1 MCNIFIGNDWHLKL
15 SGWCMASGDHLWHP
29 PDWNRQGGTRRRAGH
44 CECSRSCPKKSFN
57 PWWSRSWTLGLADKK
72 WREMSRRWGW
82 LAIDQPD
89 ITRFQDHP
97 SFSKLFFDETSQLS
111 DIIGTMEPAA
121 RWERQCPVG
130 GLKPWNWGFQTQ
142 PATTDVKP
150 IFGYPWKMSS
160 TWQFEALGNV
170 RRTWLCI
177 DLIWL
182 SQLQDRLHLTS
193 TGLFG
198 SWISA
203 DCFQSAPFGSV
214 RKWGNP
220 TLFKETL
227 SRSMLRMLRILVL
240 FPTQLGIG
248 FEIHGAIDLLTALQA
263 ALPFDSSW
271 QAKIETERPP
281 RSEILQRRFRSSR
294 WLRVEETTIDTFF
307 SVYIYNYILY
317 IIYIYMDNQIYMDN
331 HYIYIYI

>member
-1 MCNIFIGNDWHLKL
+1 
-15 SGWCMASGDHLWHP
+15 
-29 PDWNRQGGTRRRAGH
+29 
-44 CECSRSCPKKSFN
+44 
-57 PWWSRSWTLGLADKK
+57 
-72 WREMSRRWGW
+72 MSRRWGW

-121 RWERQCPVG
+121 RWERQCPVVV
-130 GLKPWNWGFQTQ
+130 LKPWNWGFQTQ
-142 PATTDVKP
+142 PGTTDVQP
-150 IFGYPWKMSS
+150 IFGYPWKMIS

-307 SVYIYNYILY
+307 SVYIYI
-317 IIYIYMDNQIYMDN
+317 
-331 HYIYIYI
+331 